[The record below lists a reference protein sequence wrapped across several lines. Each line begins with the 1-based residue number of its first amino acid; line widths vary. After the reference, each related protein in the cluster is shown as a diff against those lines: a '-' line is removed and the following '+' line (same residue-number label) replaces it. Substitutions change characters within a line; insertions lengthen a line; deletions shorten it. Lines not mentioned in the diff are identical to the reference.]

1 MLRSVGQLHREGGR
15 GAHGDQDR
23 GAGDGGL
30 LHELE
35 GQPPADAENPVGQ
48 REQAVERGAADDLVH
63 RVVAPD
69 VLAHD
74 QELALGVE
82 EAGRVQAPGSGE
94 GGLSQPVRQCREQGP
109 GDRRPALHR
118 RRVHRDLLERPLAAH
133 TARRGGV
140 EAPLP
145 GIAEQR
151 ALYLDHVRRE
161 IVAQPG
167 SVRRADQSL
176 PDQEPDRE
184 LLVVAGGSHRH
195 RERLPVDADL
205 ERLLDGQ
212 LVAFAVADHARDHA
226 GGRRVLRL
234 AHLRR
239 CRPRSAPATSRAP
252 RRPGGRR
259 PRSPCTPGTRC

>member
-1 MLRSVGQLHREGGR
+1 MIGAPATAAFCTSSNDRRPLTQSIRS
-15 GAHGDQDR
+15 A
-23 GAGDGGL
+23 
-30 LHELE
+30 
-35 GQPPADAENPVGQ
+35 Q
-48 REQAVERGAADDLVH
+48 REEPVERGPADDLVH

-82 EAGRVQAPGSGE
+82 QAGRVQAPGPGE
-94 GGLSQPVRQCREQGP
+94 GRAVATGP
-109 GDRRPALHR
+109 GRPASSDRATVGPPCDR
-118 RRVHRDLLERPLAAH
+118 RRVHRHLLERALAAH

-151 ALYLDHVRRE
+151 PLDLDHVRRE
-161 IVAQPG
+161 VVREPDR
-167 SVRRADQSL
+167 VRRPDQAL
-176 PDQEPDRE
+176 ADQEPDRE
-184 LLVVAGGSHRH
+184 LLVVARGSHRH
-195 RERLPVDADL
+195 RERLPVHADL

-234 AHLRR
+234 AHLRG

-259 PRSPCTPGTRC
+259 RRSPCTPGTRC